1 MKAGAPHRIVDGVAT
16 GLIDAVRG
24 IGSSVTGS
32 VKGTGE
38 KIMRALDE
46 PFSAV
51 TSKEGPHRVAH
62 RLANGFIDAGVNFVD
77 SGIIG
82 SVKIAGEAVMRALD
96 HVPEQTGLPPQLPTM
111 RK

>member
-1 MKAGAPHRIVDGVAT
+1 MNGAPHRKVDEVAT

-24 IGSSVTGS
+24 IGNSVTS
-32 VKGTGE
+32 NVKAAGE
-38 KIMRALDE
+38 KLMRALDE

-51 TSKEGPHRVAH
+51 TDKEGPHRVAH

-77 SGIIG
+77 AGIIG
-82 SVKIAGEAVMRALD
+82 SAKIAGEAVMKALD
-96 HVPEQTGLPPQLPTM
+96 HVPEQTGIPPELPKL

>member
-1 MKAGAPHRIVDGVAT
+1 MKGAPHRKVDEVAT
-16 GLIDAVRG
+16 GLIGAVRG
-24 IGSSVTGS
+24 IGNSVTGS
-32 VKGTGE
+32 VKDAGE

-51 TSKEGPHRVAH
+51 TDKEGPHRVAH
-62 RLANGFIDAGVNFVD
+62 RLANGLIDAGVNFVD

-82 SVKIAGEAVMRALD
+82 SAKIAGEAVMKALD
-96 HVPEQTGLPPQLPTM
+96 HVPEQTGIPPELPTL